1 MSPFAGPRRRRVP
14 AVYKRIGRQY
24 DEETFSVG
32 TLITYSDLSFNE
44 WN

>member
-1 MSPFAGPRRRRVP
+1 MSPFAGPP
-14 AVYKRIGRQY
+14 AATPSPGGLQENREQ

>member
-1 MSPFAGPRRRRVP
+1 MSPSPGLLQEN
-14 AVYKRIGRQY
+14 RQY